1 MLATVG
7 VSHSSR
13 RAHSISAAPASASP
27 SAISCPMPREPPV
40 TIATRPSSLNN
51 SLMLGT
57 LSSLYLATREAVNRA
72 KPMTQAQAPVSA
84 SGGQFLTRTAD
95 AADVFIRED
104 LSEEQRL
111 FGQTA
116 AEFMH
121 KEVLPVLEKLYH
133 HDWALTRELL
143 KKASDL
149 DLLRL
154 EIPPAYGGLGLDLIS
169 ASYVGEQI
177 AINPSFGGSLGAHT
191 SIGTLP
197 LVYFGTEEQKAR
209 YLPRLAS
216 GELIGAYALTE
227 PQSGS
232 DALAARTTATLTADG
247 RHYELNGQKMWIT
260 NGGFADLF
268 TIFAKV
274 GGDKFTAFLVE
285 RGMGVVNGRDEIKLG
300 LDGSSTTA
308 LMLDNV
314 KVPVE
319 NVLGTIGQGHKVA
332 FNVLNFGRVKL
343 GARNM
348 SGVRMALNHSV
359 KYAKER
365 RQFGKAI
372 AEFGLIKQKLAGMAI
387 RGFVGDAMSYRT
399 LGDVDRAID
408 AGDRADGPQVLK
420 TIEGFSVECSIN
432 KVWTSE
438 ALAWAVDEGI
448 QVFGGNGYSREFPLE
463 RMYRDARIT
472 RIYEGTNEIN
482 RMLVPSR
489 LLKQQPA
496 LFNAEGARAALA
508 AQPPAPSPRPLLS
521 AEREYVARLKRLS
534 IALLGSASAAYGDAL
549 KDEQEVLAQ
558 IADVIIEA
566 YAVESAIA
574 RAEKM
579 ASNGDPRAG
588 LAADI
593 AAVYTND
600 AADRVTAAS
609 RQVVA
614 ALRTRAADAALET
627 GVQTLVAYAGIDA
640 IAVRRRIADAVIEA
654 GKYPL

>member
-1 MLATVG
+1 MAQ
-7 VSHSSR
+7 
-13 RAHSISAAPASASP
+13 
-27 SAISCPMPREPPV
+27 
-40 TIATRPSSLNN
+40 
-51 SLMLGT
+51 
-57 LSSLYLATREAVNRA
+57 
-72 KPMTQAQAPVSA
+72 TQAPIA
-84 SGGQFLTRTAD
+84 GGQFLTSAVNHN
-95 AADVFIRED
+95 DVYVRED
-104 LSEEQRL
+104 LTEEQRL

-116 AEFMH
+116 AEFMQ
-121 KEVLPVLEKLYH
+121 KEVQPVVERLYK
-133 HDWALTRELL
+133 HDWELTRQLL

-154 EIPPAYGGLGLDLIS
+154 EIPAEYGGLGLDLIS
-169 ASYVGEQI
+169 ASFVGEQI

-197 LVYFGTEEQKAR
+197 LVYFGTPEQKSR

-232 DALAARTTATLTADG
+232 DALAARTTATLSPDG
-247 RHYELNGQKMWIT
+247 RHYVLNGQKMWIT

-274 GGDKFTAFLVE
+274 DGDKFTAFLVE
-285 RGMGVVNGRDEIKLG
+285 RGMGVVSGRDEIKLG

-314 KVPVE
+314 KVPIE

-348 SGVRMALNHSV
+348 SGVKLALNHAV
-359 KYAKER
+359 RYAKER

-408 AGDRADGPQVLK
+408 GGDRVDGQRVMK
-420 TIEGFSVECSIN
+420 TIEGFAVECSIN

-438 ALAWAVDEGI
+438 ALAWAVDEGV

-482 RMLVPSR
+482 RMLIPGR
-489 LLKQQPA
+489 LLKQ
-496 LFNAEGARAALA
+496 
-508 AQPPAPSPRPLLS
+508 SPE
-521 AEREYVARLKRLS
+521 AFTADAARLALGSHQGPAASQASFVERVKRL
-534 IALLGSASAAYGDAL
+534 AVGLLGTASSAYGAEFKDA
-549 KDEQEVLAQ
+549 QEVQAQ
-558 IADVIIEA
+558 IADIVIEVYAIE
-566 YAVESAIA
+566 SGLA
-574 RAEKM
+574 RAERM
-579 ASNGDPRAG
+579 ASKGDGRAS
-588 LAADI
+588 LAAD
-593 AAVYTND
+593 AARVYEGD
-600 AADRVTAAS
+600 AADRIAAAAK
-609 RQVVA
+609 QVVA
-614 ALRTRAADAALET
+614 ALTARGADASLSST
-627 GVQTLVAYAGIDA
+627 VQQLTAYTPVDP
-640 IAVRRRIADAVIEA
+640 IAARRRIADAVIAA
-654 GKYPL
+654 GKHPF